1 MQTNSNNP
9 IITFN
14 NPMSTEEIHA
24 WILEKAAALKKLEEL
39 NSYYA
44 ELKSKLEKTEDDIF
58 EQTEICNEGLG
69 LVTAS

>member
-1 MQTNSNNP
+1 MQTNSTNP

-14 NPMSTEEIHA
+14 SPMSTEEIHA

-44 ELKSKLEKTEDDIF
+44 ELKRKLEKTEDDIF
-58 EQTEICNEGLG
+58 EQTEICNSGLA

>member
-14 NPMSTEEIHA
+14 NPMSTEEIHS

-58 EQTEICNEGLG
+58 EQTEICNSGLG

>member
-1 MQTNSNNP
+1 MQANSTNP

-44 ELKSKLEKTEDDIF
+44 ELKSQLEKTEDDIY

-69 LVTAS
+69 LVIAS

>member
-1 MQTNSNNP
+1 MQNNSTNP

-44 ELKSKLEKTEDDIF
+44 ELKSKLEKTEDDIY

-69 LVTAS
+69 LVIAS

>member
-1 MQTNSNNP
+1 MQANSTNP

-44 ELKSKLEKTEDDIF
+44 ELKSKLEKTEDDIY

>member
-1 MQTNSNNP
+1 MQTNSTNP

>member
-1 MQTNSNNP
+1 MQTNSTNP

-44 ELKSKLEKTEDDIF
+44 ELKSKLEKTEDDIY

-69 LVTAS
+69 LVIAS

>member
-1 MQTNSNNP
+1 MQANSTNP

-44 ELKSKLEKTEDDIF
+44 ELKSKLEKTEDDIY
-58 EQTEICNEGLG
+58 EQTEICNAGLG
-69 LVTAS
+69 LVTAN

>member
-1 MQTNSNNP
+1 MQTNSTNP

-44 ELKSKLEKTEDDIF
+44 ELKSKLEKTEDDIY
-58 EQTEICNEGLG
+58 EQTEICNAGLG
-69 LVTAS
+69 LVIAS